1 MALPNQDNSPS
12 LDYKQAEMMINESIA
27 KMGNETHIEYNTSI
41 NRDDKKTNKLKI
53 CRLLQRLI
61 SNR

>member
-1 MALPNQDNSPS
+1 MAHHEQDNSPS
-12 LDYKQAEMMINESIA
+12 LDYKQAEMMINQSIA
-27 KMGNETHIEYNTSI
+27 KMGNETHIEYNTII
-41 NRDDKKTNKLKI
+41 NRDDKKPNKLKI